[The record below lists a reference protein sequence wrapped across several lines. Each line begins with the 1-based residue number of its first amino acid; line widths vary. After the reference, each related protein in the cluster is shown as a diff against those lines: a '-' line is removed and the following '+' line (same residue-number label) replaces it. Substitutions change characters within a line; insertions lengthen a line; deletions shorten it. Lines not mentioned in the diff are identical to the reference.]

1 MFRRALIALA
11 VVLAV
16 ALPSYAQEQ
25 TGSITGTVKDST
37 GAVLPGVT
45 VELFNVTR
53 GALATSQVTDA
64 NGIYRFPGLQPGR
77 YEVTGKLQGFGPSK
91 VGSIDLRLGQ
101 LLTIDLTLSVGAVAE
116 TVMVTGDSPIIDLRQ
131 SARGTNL
138 TAETIEKLPRGRDF
152 TSVVTQ
158 APGANQETRSGGIS
172 IDGSSAG
179 ENRYIIDGAETTNL
193 QNGTSGKV
201 LVTDFVEEVQIK
213 SSGYAAEFGGATGGV
228 INVVTKTG
236 TNRFRGD
243 VFSYFANDA
252 MGYGFG
258 GLPTETALGFHNG
271 GYADG
276 RPTLRLSLTDATKS
290 EYVDLPKDDYRRI
303 EPGFTLGG
311 PILRDKVWFFAGYN
325 PTLEDRDR
333 TVTFRSNGATQT
345 FNRED
350 KTHNLSANV
359 STQLANNVRA
369 RVSYNQSNGDRTNLL
384 PAIDGSGSPTA
395 NYNIGRETPNW
406 AWSGNLD
413 YVINNSWFVGVRGG
427 YYSSDIHDSGVFQGT
442 RYLFNSTTNIG
453 MPGIPPE
460 FQRVTSFS
468 TVPTNTEVTRDQQT
482 RGNIQ
487 ADTTFYLNAGGQHA
501 FKAGMQFDRI
511 GNNVLSGETG
521 NLVRLNWDLDLE
533 GARGPYGYYQVR
545 SNGPVPQR
553 GFVTEGNINNTN
565 VGLFFQDAWTI
576 KNKLTLNLGIRTE
589 NESVPSYTTSE
600 GISDVAIKWGFAD
613 KFAPRVGFAYDFAGD
628 GKTKIYGS
636 WGVFYDIFKLELPRG
651 SFGGDKWLEYYYT
664 LDTYDWANLDSD
676 SCPPACPGTLLRG
689 PIDFRRP
696 SNAPGDET
704 VDPGLDPMKLQE
716 AAFGVERELSARMAI
731 AARYVHKQID
741 KAIEDVGERDAQ
753 GNEIYHIANP
763 GFGDAAQFK
772 PTDFDAE
779 GNAIQGSPL
788 AAAKAVRDYDA
799 LELTFDKRYA
809 DNWAARVSY
818 TLSRLNGNYSGLTQ
832 SDENGRTSPNVGRLF
847 DYPVMSYDEQGW
859 TPDGVIGRLGTDRP
873 HQVKLQGLYSFNFGT
888 TLGVN
893 EYISSGV
900 PISREAA
907 MIAPNN
913 YPVQY
918 RGRLSDGRTPT
929 FSQTDFYAQHDFR
942 LGGDRRIQVSLNVL
956 NLFDQESVT
965 DRWKTELA
973 PGQGIVVNEQ
983 TFYQGFNT
991 AQLIDSQGLR
1001 RDARFLQ
1008 DWQYQSPRTVRLGV
1022 KFMF

>member
-11 VVLAV
+11 LALAV

-25 TGSITGTVKDST
+25 TGSIAGTVKDST

-64 NGIYRFPGLQPGR
+64 NGVYRFPGLQPGR

-101 LLTIDLTLSVGAVAE
+101 LLTVDLTLSVGAVAE

-138 TAETIEKLPRGRDF
+138 TSETIEKLPRGRDF
-152 TSVVTQ
+152 TTVVTQ
-158 APGANQETRSGGIS
+158 APGANQEVRSGGIS

-193 QNGTSGKV
+193 RTGVSGKE

-213 SSGYAAEFGGATGGV
+213 SSGYAAEFGGSTGGV

-258 GLPTETALGFHNG
+258 GLVEAAAGLGPHNG

-276 RPTLRLSLTDATKS
+276 RPTLRLSLTDATQA
-290 EYVDLPKDDYRRI
+290 EYAKFPKDDYSRI

-311 PILRDKVWFFAGYN
+311 PVFRDRLWFFVGYN
-325 PTLEDRDR
+325 PTLEERDR
-333 TVTFRSNGATQT
+333 TVTFRSDNSTQT
-345 FNRED
+345 FNRKD
-350 KTHNLSANV
+350 KTQNLSANV
-359 STQLANNVRA
+359 STQIANNVRA
-369 RVSYNQSNGDRTNLL
+369 RVSYNQSSGDRTNLL
-384 PAIDGSGSPTA
+384 PAIDGGGSPTA
-395 NYNIGRETPNW
+395 NYNVGRETPNW

-413 YVINNSWFVGVRGG
+413 YVISNSWFVGVRGG
-427 YYSSDIHDSGVFQGT
+427 YYSSDIHDSGIFQGT
-442 RYLFNSTTNIG
+442 RYLFNNTTNIG
-453 MPGIPPE
+453 MPGVPLE
-460 FQRVTSFS
+460 FQRVTGFS
-468 TVPTNTEVTRDQQT
+468 NAPTNFEVTRDQQT
-482 RGNIQ
+482 RANVQ

-501 FKAGMQFDRI
+501 FKGGVQFDRI

-521 NLVRLNWDLDLE
+521 NLVRLNWGLALSGE
-533 GARGPYGYYQVR
+533 QGPYGYYQVR

-553 GFVTEGNINNTN
+553 GFITEGDINNTN
-565 VGLFFQDAWTI
+565 VGLFFQDSWTI

-600 GISDVAIKWGFAD
+600 GISDVAVKWGFAD
-613 KFAPRVGFAYDFAGD
+613 KLAPRVGFAYDFAGD

-664 LDTYDWANLDSD
+664 LDTFDWANLDTA
-676 SCPPACPGTLLRG
+676 SCPPACPGTLLLG
-689 PIDFRRP
+689 PVDFRHP
-696 SNAPGDET
+696 SNAPGEET
-704 VDPGLDPMKLQE
+704 IDPGLDPMKMQE
-716 AAFGVERELSARMAI
+716 AAFGIERELNARMAVS
-731 AARYVHKQID
+731 ARYVHKQID
-741 KAIEDVGERDAQ
+741 RAIEDVGALDANQ
-753 GNEIYHIANP
+753 NEIYKIANP
-763 GFGDAAQFK
+763 GFGDAAQFF
-772 PTDFDAE
+772 PAGGTTAL
-779 GNAIQGSPL
+779 SLPR
-788 AAAKAVRDYDA
+788 AVRDYDA
-799 LELTFDKRYA
+799 LEVAFDKRFA

-818 TLSRLNGNYSGLTQ
+818 TLSRLYGNYSGLTQ

-847 DYPVMSYDEQGW
+847 DYPVMSFDERGH
-859 TPDGVIGRLGTDRP
+859 TAEGVVGRLGTDRP
-873 HQVKLQGLYSFNFGT
+873 HQFKLQGLYSFNFGT

-893 EYISSGV
+893 EYVSSGV

-913 YPVQY
+913 FPTLYL
-918 RGRLSDGRTPT
+918 GRLSDGRSPV
-929 FSQTDFYAQHDFR
+929 FSQTDFYAQHDIR

-956 NLFDQESVT
+956 NLFDQEGVT

-973 PGQGIVVNEQ
+973 TGQGIDIDEL

-991 AQLIDSQGLR
+991 AQLIAAQNLV
-1001 RDARFLQ
+1001 RDPRFLQ
-1008 DWQYQSPRTVRLGV
+1008 DWQIQNPRTVRIGV
-1022 KFMF
+1022 KFTF